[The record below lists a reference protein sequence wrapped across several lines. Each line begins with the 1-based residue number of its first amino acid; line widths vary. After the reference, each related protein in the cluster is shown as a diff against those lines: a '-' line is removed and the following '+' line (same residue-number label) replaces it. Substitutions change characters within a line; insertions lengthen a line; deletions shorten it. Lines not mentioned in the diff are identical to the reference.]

1 MKKSIKNVV
10 VLFAICAVVAIM
22 LSITN
27 AITAPIIEKSER
39 EAVNQSLLLVMPN
52 GQNFEKLE
60 FDPESLPET
69 ITEVYKEENGGY
81 VFKLKTTGYSS
92 NFIIMCG
99 VNADGFVSG
108 ALCLSSTE
116 TLGHEKT
123 FGEVLIGKST
133 SDIELV
139 DTISGATKTTNA
151 YRNAVEDALAAA
163 QILSANE
170 TEKAGESA

>member
-81 VFKLKTTGYSS
+81 VF
-92 NFIIMCG
+92 
-99 VNADGFVSG
+99 
-108 ALCLSSTE
+108 
-116 TLGHEKT
+116 
-123 FGEVLIGKST
+123 
-133 SDIELV
+133 
-139 DTISGATKTTNA
+139 
-151 YRNAVEDALAAA
+151 
-163 QILSANE
+163 
-170 TEKAGESA
+170 